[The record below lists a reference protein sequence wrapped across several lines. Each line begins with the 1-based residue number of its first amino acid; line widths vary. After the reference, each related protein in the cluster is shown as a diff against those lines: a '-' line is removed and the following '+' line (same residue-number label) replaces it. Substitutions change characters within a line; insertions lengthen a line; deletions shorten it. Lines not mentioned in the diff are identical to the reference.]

1 MAYLSNDTQEVVKT
15 VKTGECNE
23 LRVSKISDKNG
34 LKAIDIRNWYCTQKD
49 LEMKPTY
56 KGVRIKRDD
65 LAEVLTSIIDNVDE
79 DIKSDLLASG
89 IDVLG

>member
-34 LKAIDIRNWYCTQKD
+34 LKAIDIRNWYCTQED

-89 IDVLG
+89 IDVLD